1 MTQAQTPTP
10 VAPQAPA
17 QRVLVRTGDGPAV
30 PAVFTARDVAAL
42 QERKNQ
48 LSQQLSSA
56 DSRRR
61 EVQRQLEKATG
72 VSRTGLEQRLSF
84 LDNRITRLEMEID
97 ENSRALASL
106 PAAQLAAARQDR
118 SDFIGRRTNRDR
130 LADAFLPISLV
141 FTIFVLAPIAA
152 SIARLYWRRASGPFM
167 PAIPAETSE
176 RLERMEQAMD
186 AIAIEV
192 ERVSE
197 GQRFVT
203 RLLAE
208 NHAASP
214 LALNQPVAEP
224 VRVGANEALGTIR

>member
-1 MTQAQTPTP
+1 MTQAQTTTP
-10 VAPQAPA
+10 AAPPAPA
-17 QRVLVRTGDGPAV
+17 QRVFVRTGDGPAV
-30 PAVFTARDVAAL
+30 PAVFTARDIAAL

-97 ENSRALASL
+97 ENSRALSSL
-106 PAAQLAAARQDR
+106 PAAQVTAASQDR
-118 SDFIGRRTNRDR
+118 PVFPIRRSGRDR
-130 LADAFLPISLV
+130 LADGFVPISIV
-141 FTIFVLAPIAA
+141 FTIFVLAPIAL

-208 NHAASP
+208 GHSASP
-214 LALNQPVAEP
+214 IALNQPVMEP
-224 VRVGANEALGTIR
+224 VRVGANEAVGTIR